1 LCLGKNEISTFRTTE
16 ARTIAYILE
25 ELPTKVTRRKMKS
38 RPTSLIS
45 AITVSVSAFLLA
57 SALTAVAAQNP
68 QMAQKV
74 EEIKQ
79 ASAANKGALAR
90 YTWQEKQTISLKGE
104 IKKTVSY
111 QVSVGPDGQQQ
122 KIELGSSSAPPPS
135 GGRIK
140 QRIVAKKKNEFQEYG
155 QQVAALA
162 KQYTQPDPQLLQQA
176 YQQGNT
182 SIQLGG
188 APGTVTLAIKNYLK
202 PGDSMTLVFSE
213 SQKTIQTLQIASY
226 LSDPKDAVTIAVQFA
241 RLPDGVNHVATAQIN
256 GVSKQMT
263 VAIQNFNYQLSQ
275 M

>member
-1 LCLGKNEISTFRTTE
+1 
-16 ARTIAYILE
+16 
-25 ELPTKVTRRKMKS
+25 
-38 RPTSLIS
+38 
-45 AITVSVSAFLLA
+45 
-57 SALTAVAAQNP
+57 VA
-68 QMAQKV
+68 
-74 EEIKQ
+74 EIKQ
-79 ASAANKGALAR
+79 ASAANKQALAR
-90 YTWQEKQTISLKGE
+90 YTWQEQQAISLKGE
-104 IKKTVSY
+104 VKKTVSY
-111 QVSVGPDGQQQ
+111 QVSGVGPDGQQQ

-140 QRIVAKKKNEFQEYG
+140 QRIVAKKTDEFQQYG

-176 YQQGNT
+176 YQNGNT

-188 APGTVTLAIKNYLK
+188 APGTVTLVIKNYLK
-202 PGDSMTLVFSE
+202 PGDSMTLAFSE

-241 RLPDGVNHVATAQIN
+241 KLPAGVNHVATAQIN

-263 VAIQNFNYQLSQ
+263 VAIQNFNYQVSQ